1 MRNIDKIST
10 IIIGRRS
17 NLSDSLCN
25 KLSAVH
31 LLSSESL
38 LKSFTI
44 LDKYFGKKINLIFN
58 NFQPSTQL
66 KSYSNPGLYIDLSI
80 SLTIGVLMHLINNGF
95 DINKIIYTSSSSVYR
110 SSVIADENLQVS
122 PIGIAPSLKYINEQ
136 FLEKICHQHNLNL
149 TIARVFNL
157 YGGNDKFSII
167 SKVIN
172 CYLNDSVLKTIN
184 NGDAIRDF
192 IHIDDVVKVYIKL
205 LSNPSIGAGIL
216 NIGTGK
222 GQSLS
227 MILNRLNS
235 KGYGIK
241 TQNISSKE
249 IAFSQASIKKLK
261 NIIDIDSFIDVNEY
275 LLRKINSV

>member
-1 MRNIDKIST
+1 MENIDKVST

-17 NLSDSLCN
+17 NLSDSLFN
-25 KLSAVH
+25 GLSAVD

-44 LDKYFGKKINLIFN
+44 LDKYSGKKINLIFN

-136 FLEKICHQHNLNL
+136 FVEKICHQHKLNL

-167 SKVIN
+167 SKVIK
-172 CYLNDSVLKTIN
+172 CYLNDTVLKIIN
-184 NGDAIRDF
+184 NG
-192 IHIDDVVKVYIKL
+192 
-205 LSNPSIGAGIL
+205 
-216 NIGTGK
+216 GK
-222 GQSLS
+222 
-227 MILNRLNS
+227 N
-235 KGYGIK
+235 
-241 TQNISSKE
+241 E
-249 IAFSQASIKKLK
+249 I
-261 NIIDIDSFIDVNEY
+261 
-275 LLRKINSV
+275 

>member
-1 MRNIDKIST
+1 
-10 IIIGRRS
+10 
-17 NLSDSLCN
+17 
-25 KLSAVH
+25 
-31 LLSSESL
+31 
-38 LKSFTI
+38 LKSFAI
-44 LDKYFGKKINLIFN
+44 LDQYSGKKINLIFN

-66 KSYSNPGLYIDLSI
+66 NSYSNPNLYIDLSI

-95 DINKIIYTSSSSVYR
+95 DIKKIIYTSSCSVYGN
-110 SSVIADENLQVS
+110 VEIADENFQAS

-136 FLEKICHQHNLNL
+136 FLDKICHQHNLNL

-167 SKVIN
+167 SKVIK
-172 CYLNDSVLKTIN
+172 CYLYDTVLKIIN

-192 IHIDDVVKVYIKL
+192 IYIDDVANTYIKL
-205 LSNPSIGAGIL
+205 LSNSSIGAGIL

-227 MILNRLNS
+227 MIINRLHN
-235 KGYGIK
+235 KGYSIK

-249 IAFSQASIKKLK
+249 IAFSQAGVEKLK
-261 NIIDIDSFIDVNEY
+261 NIIDIDSFIDVHEY